1 MATIFKLTIQIGKG
15 DAAREREIS
24 IDPEDIPMGVLEDLE
39 ALGTARDW
47 KSIRPLISELFGL
60 SKEEF
65 RAMTA
70 GQFMQ
75 IAQAL
80 PSAISDATTIPNVTA
95 PLSG

>member
-15 DAAREREIS
+15 ESAYEREIS
-24 IDPEDIPMGVLEDLE
+24 IDPEQIPMGVLEDLE
-39 ALGTARDW
+39 DLGSARDW
-47 KSIRPLISELFGL
+47 KSIRPIISELFGL
-60 SKEEF
+60 TKDEF
-65 RAMTA
+65 RSMTA

-80 PSAISDATTIPNVTA
+80 PSAIAEATSIPNVNV

>member
-1 MATIFKLTIQIGKG
+1 MATIFKLTITIGKG
-15 DAAREREIS
+15 ETAREREIS
-24 IDPEDIPMGVLEDLE
+24 VDPETIPMGVLEDLE
-39 ALGTARDW
+39 ELGTARDW

-60 SKEEF
+60 TTEEF

-80 PSAISDATTIPNVTA
+80 PSAISEATAIPNA
-95 PLSG
+95 PAPPSA